1 MASGNPASTALLP
14 TEIKAAHQPSG
25 KAKPETNLR
34 FGEAIMMPSF
44 EINEV
49 TVRTVKRIPQK
60 EALQRGGW
68 KAPAYNRR
76 GSHTCERSSIMT
88 SGKENMDIFCR
99 KQLDK
104 ILKKLCKKYS
114 LA

>member
-1 MASGNPASTALLP
+1 
-14 TEIKAAHQPSG
+14 
-25 KAKPETNLR
+25 
-34 FGEAIMMPSF
+34 
-44 EINEV
+44 
-49 TVRTVKRIPQK
+49 
-60 EALQRGGW
+60 
-68 KAPAYNRR
+68 
-76 GSHTCERSSIMT
+76 MT